1 MRKIGLFGILS
12 FFMLFIP
19 YVCWGC
25 GEMVLNPSKPLSQQ
39 LTKARRTYI
48 IEDVFDLHGRC
59 LTIPKNATLVFTD
72 GCGFQ
77 NGTVVFNNTKLEG
90 TPSIICKVAGTIRNK
105 ELYVDWFIQDDNL
118 DFLETASFY
127 SIAEGHEIIFSNK
140 DYTVSTLMR
149 DKRYFIQLKNAKL
162 VGNNATVKV
171 VNNDEEIG
179 AIFAFIGC
187 ENLIMK
193 DFTIDGSII
202 QDAKTVEGGRHNISI
217 KDSKS
222 IELKNI
228 RSVNAMT
235 DGFYINRGEGITLDT
250 CFADYNGRQGCSII
264 AGTDVVIKNSTF
276 SHSCR
281 NAPMMGIDI
290 EPNDSY
296 ATELAV
302 VIDSCRF
309 IDNVSSGI
317 GINIG
322 NRVKEREVGKDKNIM
337 ITNCTFSGNRYHV
350 SCSARENAGE
360 GQILISGCTMEN
372 AQFCSI
378 DVKAYS
384 AENTPRLVIR
394 DTKIHNSNLAG
405 GKDYREHR
413 SVIAVHNVSSK
424 PVQSAIGNIE
434 LSDIEITQEEEYK
447 DNIDRGV
454 LLYTNDSKGGYKNV
468 SLGEIK
474 VELHKPETKSVRKVH
489 SSAVKSSELRYIQRT
504 KK

>member
-1 MRKIGLFGILS
+1 
-12 FFMLFIP
+12 
-19 YVCWGC
+19 
-25 GEMVLNPSKPLSQQ
+25 MVLNPSKPLQQQ

-48 IEDVFDLHGRC
+48 IEDVLDLHGQC
-59 LTIPKNATLVFTD
+59 LTIPKKATLVFTD

-90 TPSIICKVAGTIRNK
+90 TPSIMCKVVGTIRNK

-118 DFLETASFY
+118 DFLETAGLY
-127 SIAEGHEIIFSNK
+127 SIADGHDIIFSNK

-162 VGNNATVKV
+162 VGNNATVKI

-187 ENLIMK
+187 EDITIEG
-193 DFTIDGSII
+193 FTIDGSIAR
-202 QDAKTVEGGRHNISI
+202 DDKTVEGGRHNISI
-217 KDSKS
+217 KDSRN

-228 RSVNAMT
+228 RSVNAQT
-235 DGFYINRGEGITLDT
+235 DGFYINRGTGITLDG
-250 CFADYNGRQGCSII
+250 CVADYNGRQGCSVI
-264 AGTDVVIKNSTF
+264 AGTNIVIKNSTF

-296 ATELAV
+296 ATELSV

-322 NRVKEREVGKDKNIM
+322 NHVREDQVGKDKFVS
-337 ITNCTFSGNRYHV
+337 ITNCSFSGNRYHV

-434 LSDIEITQEEEYK
+434 LSDIEITQEEKYK
-447 DNIDRGV
+447 DSIDRGV
-454 LLYTNDSKGGYKNV
+454 LLYSNDSKGGYKNV

-474 VELHKPETKSVRKVH
+474 VDLGKPETKSVRKVH
-489 SSAVKSSELRYIQRT
+489 SSAVKASELRYIKSAKQ
-504 KK
+504 